1 MLKKIILGLTLLIG
15 CASVSAQEASAPET
29 AEPETKADQDKDR
42 QYVTDQLRL
51 SLYTQA
57 NSSSQVV
64 KLLQSGDI
72 LEIEQIQG
80 PYAFVTTPDG
90 TRGWVKRGFLVT
102 KPTATILLQEEQ
114 KKTASLTAEIEKLA
128 NSKVVIDQY
137 ERDMDKLV
145 GQVDV
150 LESEKLQANE
160 SIADLQQ
167 QLEAKQKE
175 LDRKDEDSTPALL
188 VLKDTFEKYWQI
200 VVPIIVLIILLS
212 YLVSKQIV
220 EARIKSKFHGIKIW

>member
-1 MLKKIILGLTLLIG
+1 MLKQIILGLTLLIG
-15 CASVSAQEASAPET
+15 CVAVFAQETSAPET
-29 AEPETKADQDKDR
+29 AAPEAAVDQDKDR

-57 NSSSQVV
+57 SSSSQVV

-102 KPTATILLQEEQ
+102 KPTASILFLEEQ
-114 KKTASLTAEIEKLA
+114 KKTARLTAEIDKLA
-128 NSKVVIDQY
+128 NSKVVIEQY
-137 ERDMDKLV
+137 EQDMDKLTE
-145 GQVDV
+145 QVDA
-150 LESEKLQANE
+150 LESEKQQANQ
-160 SIADLQQ
+160 SIAELEQ
-167 QLEAKQKE
+167 QLEAKQAE
-175 LDRKDEDSTPALL
+175 LDRKDEDSAPALL
-188 VLKDTFEKYWQI
+188 VLWDTLRKYWQI
-200 VVPIIVLIILLS
+200 ITPIIFVIVLLS
-212 YLVSKQIV
+212 YLFSKVIV